1 MKAAS
6 QAVLGNNGQV
16 SPSSFL
22 LTHHCS
28 LWIPSPHWRY
38 WGRGGGHV
46 QKGSFHSQFLT
57 SLAAPPLPPP
67 LPRCSGCGCDFPG
80 FRVKKHLLPPESL
93 QVISMLSAR
102 PRASCGRASRRFC
115 QALHSESLLSIA
127 YLLSAAGQTV
137 TCPQAAWSAEAEN
150 RPWSPTLSMD
160 SHWQRAGMAPV
171 LRGACSCCCL

>member
-67 LPRCSGCGCDFPG
+67 LPRCSSCGCDFPG
-80 FRVKKHLLPPESL
+80 FRVKKHLLPRESL
-93 QVISMLSAR
+93 QVIPMLSAR
-102 PRASCGRASRRFC
+102 PRASCGRAHRRFC
-115 QALHSESLLSIA
+115 QSLHSESLLSLA
-127 YLLSAAGQTV
+127 YFLSAAGQTV
-137 TCPQAAWSAEAEN
+137 TRPQAAWSAEAAN
-150 RPWSPTLSMD
+150 RPWSPTLNVD
-160 SHWQRAGMAPV
+160 SHW
-171 LRGACSCCCL
+171 